1 MPFELKPSEF
11 FLGQIGRLS
20 KKAKQLLEDKLL
32 QVKENPFHCKRI
44 FGFKLFLFRIR
55 FSDNKTE
62 KRVVYLIDGGFIKL
76 ICILD
81 RKNNYKD
88 LKKYLKKLGYL

>member
-1 MPFELKPSEF
+1 MSFQLKPSKF
-11 FLGQIGRLS
+11 FLNQIEDLS
-20 KKAKQLLEDKLL
+20 KEAKKLVEKKLL
-32 QVKENPFHCKRI
+32 LVKENPFHSKRI

-55 FSDNKTE
+55 FSDNKKE
-62 KRVVYLIDGGFIKL
+62 MRVIYLVDGKFIKL

-81 RKNNYKD
+81 RNKGYND